1 MVVFIQVFSR
11 VIQSTQPSLT
21 HQSIRNLSAWT
32 SHNKKFKRLLIVSSD
47 TCTRKLSFAAANMSN
62 KTAGKKAAAYKAVDE
77 WVKVR

>member
-32 SHNKKFKRLLIVSSD
+32 SHNKHKRLLIVSSD
-47 TCTRKLSFAAANMSN
+47 TCTRKLSFASANMSN